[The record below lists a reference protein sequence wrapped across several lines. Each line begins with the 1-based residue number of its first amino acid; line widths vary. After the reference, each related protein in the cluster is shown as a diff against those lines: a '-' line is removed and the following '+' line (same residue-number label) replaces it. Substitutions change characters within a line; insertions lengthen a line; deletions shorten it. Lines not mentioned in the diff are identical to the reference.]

1 MLQRRFNL
9 CLIFVLSLLYYVVGD
24 SLYKEGDDVLELD
37 INTFNNTVYNKVVIR
52 ILIKIFLQN
61 KAYFVE
67 FYSSWC
73 GHCIDYAPHYVRFAK

>member
-1 MLQRRFNL
+1 MLQKKFNF

-52 ILIKIFLQN
+52 IISNKNFFYRTRLILLNFIRVGV
-61 KAYFVE
+61 AIV
-67 FYSSWC
+67 
-73 GHCIDYAPHYVRFAK
+73 